1 MEAQTDLPQDPPET
15 PLPAT
20 TPEPVCGDAENEAD
34 AGSEERRL
42 RESTLHPE
50 NIPHRGPVFH
60 FFWPFTRYIV
70 TGLSAA
76 ASVLFFKVLNRTVII
91 GRENVGEVGPN
102 TVFLSNHQSM
112 IDGFLVGPMILFP
125 KAVLRPD
132 LFPWLPAAWENFFE
146 NPLMRWFSDNW
157 RCIPVKKGRRDFGA
171 MLRMEACLREGV
183 MIVFP
188 EGTRTRDG
196 RLLPPRSGIGYVML
210 KTRPKAIPVCMD
222 GMTGLQPVG
231 HFWPRVF
238 RTILL
243 YYGKPV
249 DLTEFYDKPV
259 DRHSAKA
266 AIDKVFKEVARQKAV
281 LTRYRRWR
289 KRALLRMPA
298 IYRFFK
304 P

>member
-1 MEAQTDLPQDPPET
+1 MSSQKDPPR
-15 PLPAT
+15 PA
-20 TPEPVCGDAENEAD
+20 GNEAD
-34 AGSEERRL
+34 SEAEERRL
-42 RESTLHPE
+42 RESTIHPE
-50 NIPHRGPVFH
+50 RIPHRGPVFH

-70 TGLSAA
+70 TGLTAA
-76 ASVLFFKVLNRTVII
+76 ASVVFFKGLNRTVVI
-91 GRENVGEVGPN
+91 GGKNVGDEKN
-102 TVFLSNHQSM
+102 TVLLSNHQSM
-112 IDGFLVGPMILFP
+112 IDGFLVGPMVLFP
-125 KAVLRPD
+125 TAVLKPH

-146 NPLMRWFSDNW
+146 NPFMRWFSDNW

-171 MLRMEACLREGV
+171 MMRMEACLRDGI

-196 RLLPPRSGIGYVML
+196 HLLPPRSGIGYVML

-222 GMTGLQPVG
+222 GMSGLQPIG

-249 DLTEFYDKPV
+249 DLSEFYDKPV
-259 DRHSAKA
+259 DRHTAQA
-266 AIDKVFKEVARQKAV
+266 AIDKVFREVARQKRV
-281 LTRYRRWR
+281 LARYRRLR
-289 KRALLRMPA
+289 KRVLLRGPFW
-298 IYRFFK
+298 YRLYK